1 MNIKLIGI
9 IVLAASAVG
18 LGVFLGL
25 SNGVDTEEP
34 ATPPEQV
41 NDTVPVDDED
51 SLLEEIL
58 SKLPYEATI
67 DGRTVVFD
75 EGTVELLERSEYAM
89 LPYEV
94 EIGEE
99 TRLIESEMMI
109 EGDETPIDFVKRYL
123 RDRGPEADVLETY
136 PEHMYE
142 RMVSLYPLDP
152 ALLDRYPAGEERLGE
167 VAEEGVS
174 VVVRTMNFPD
184 DAIGGEETRFD
195 FIVTEA
201 NNWLL
206 VWHGERVFCRRMD
219 DEFWQPA
226 NLLCP

>member
-34 ATPPEQV
+34 TTPPEQV
-41 NDTVPVDDED
+41 NDTMPVVDED
-51 SLLEEIL
+51 SLLEQVL
-58 SKLPYEATI
+58 SKLPYEADI

-75 EGTVELLERSEYAM
+75 DSTVELLERSEYAM

-123 RDRGPEADVLETY
+123 DDRGPGADVLETY

-142 RMVSLYPLDP
+142 RMVSVYPLDP
-152 ALLDRYPAGEERLGE
+152 ALLERYPAGEERPGE
-167 VAEEGVS
+167 PAEEGAS

-195 FIVTEA
+195 FIVTE
-201 NNWLL
+201 NNHWLL
-206 VWHGERVFCRRMD
+206 VWQGERVFCRRMD
-219 DEFWQPA
+219 NEFWQPA